1 MHTSRHTRKNSGFST
16 QDEPLGLLGLEALT
30 EAPNFHYATRSIY
43 RLDLDAIVI
52 CAVFEKKTPKTPKNI
67 IDVCQQRLQRYDTD
81 VEERETE
88 DGRTQEKPSDS
99 QRLDGRRR

>member
-43 RLDLDAIVI
+43 LEAIGGFK
-52 CAVFEKKTPKTPKNI
+52 AVTDILFEYVHGWAYTKDNPEVVMSTHP
-67 IDVCQQRLQRYDTD
+67 LH
-81 VEERETE
+81 
-88 DGRTQEKPSDS
+88 
-99 QRLDGRRR
+99 